1 VLANL
6 ALEPTRYGRLR
17 LAAPGRLRPLSF
29 RGEPRPASAG
39 GSAPR

>member
-1 VLANL
+1 VLPNL
-6 ALEPTRYGRLR
+6 ALETTRYGRPR

-29 RGEPRPASAG
+29 RGQPRPASAG